1 MGTTRRYRKTDK
13 SKTAKPKKKLSK
25 RAALIKKVEKEGKVK
40 LRTDW
45 SALYRKPTKKKPAK
59 KKPSSTP
66 RPAIGRPP
74 REGREERLQ
83 SIQRPSRRKEK
94 KDELAL
100 RRKWIKKQREEM
112 RRDKRAKRKV

>member
-45 SALYRKPTKKKPAK
+45 SALHRKVKPIRARPGNLHDKAYPPEKEKPTKKKPAK
-59 KKPSSTP
+59 QFSFT
-66 RPAIGRPP
+66 A
-74 REGREERLQ
+74 
-83 SIQRPSRRKEK
+83 KEK
-94 KDELAL
+94 KMIERIGRLNRELKA
-100 RRKWIKKQREEM
+100 K
-112 RRDKRAKRKV
+112 KRKS